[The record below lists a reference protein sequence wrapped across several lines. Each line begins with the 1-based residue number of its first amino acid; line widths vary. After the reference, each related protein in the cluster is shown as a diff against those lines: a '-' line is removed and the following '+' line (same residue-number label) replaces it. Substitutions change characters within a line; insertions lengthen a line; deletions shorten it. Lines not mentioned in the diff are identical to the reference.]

1 MSFEVI
7 RVFEEALADFF
18 GSPYAVTTD
27 CCTHA
32 VELCLRHTDAQS
44 ISVPKHT
51 YISIPLLSRKLG
63 IDLQWRDEEWLDYY
77 HVTDTVVDAAVL
89 WKPNSYI
96 PGTLMCVSFQFKK
109 HLSLGR
115 GGVILTDNKEAA
127 LALKKMSYDGRTPDT
142 PWATQNITTMGYH
155 YYMTP
160 ETAQIGLDSLEEA
173 KRRKPREWVWE
184 DWPDLRSMSVFNDYN
199 QA

>member
-7 RVFEEALADFF
+7 KVFEDALADFF

-63 IDLQWRDEEWLDYY
+63 VALEWRDEEWLDYY
-77 HVTDTVVDAAVL
+77 RVTDTVIDAAVL

-96 PGTLMCVSFQFKK
+96 PGTFMCVSFQFKK

-127 LALKKMSYDGRTPDT
+127 LALKKMSYDGRTPDS
-142 PWATQNITTMGYH
+142 PWATQNITN
-155 YYMTP
+155 
-160 ETAQIGLDSLEEA
+160 ISNNSL
-173 KRRKPREWVWE
+173 RGHITN
-184 DWPDLRSMSVFNDYN
+184 FNDGFLL
-199 QA
+199 AF

>member
-7 RVFEEALADFF
+7 KTFEDELAKFF

-32 VELCLRHTDAQS
+32 VELCLRYKDIKS

-63 IDLQWRDEEWLDYY
+63 IDLEWRDEEWVDYY
-77 HVTDTVVDAAVL
+77 TVADNIIDAAVL
-89 WKPNSYI
+89 WKPKSYVS
-96 PGTLMCVSFQFKK
+96 GTFMCVSFQFKK

-115 GGVILTDNKEAA
+115 GGVILTDNKQAA
-127 LALKKMSYDGRTPDT
+127 LDLKKMSYDGRTPDT
-142 PWATQNITTMGYH
+142 P
-155 YYMTP
+155 
-160 ETAQIGLDSLEEA
+160 
-173 KRRKPREWVWE
+173 
-184 DWPDLRSMSVFNDYN
+184 
-199 QA
+199 